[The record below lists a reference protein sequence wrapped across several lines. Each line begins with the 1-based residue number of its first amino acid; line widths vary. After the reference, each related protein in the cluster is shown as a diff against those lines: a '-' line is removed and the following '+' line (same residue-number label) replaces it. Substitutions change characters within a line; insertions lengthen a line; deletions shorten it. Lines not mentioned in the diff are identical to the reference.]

1 AYQADLTAT
10 QNNLVLDQSH
20 LELKNTLHLSTPTHL
35 SSQQAN
41 LQAAHIFTTASSLD
55 NRLGTWINRDQQP
68 FNLQLLK
75 GINNQQGQIFT
86 QGSFNL
92 VAQEIN
98 NQQGLLFAKGNLTL
112 N

>member
-1 AYQADLTAT
+1 M
-10 QNNLVLDQSH
+10 
-20 LELKNTLHLSTPTHL
+20 
-35 SSQQAN
+35 
-41 LQAAHIFTTASSLD
+41 
-55 NRLGTWINRDQQP
+55 NRDQQP
-68 FNLQLLK
+68 FNLRLLK

-112 N
+112 NSQQTRINNQQGVINTEGNLISKVAS